1 MGFSRQEYWSRLH
14 ALLQEIF
21 SDQELN
27 LHLLWLLH
35 WKKIPYHWATSEVH
49 ANLKTP
55 SIPMLQHLQTL
66 YVEDEVNI
74 KWKKPGSLS
83 HSLEESHTWAPSD
96 LHQTGTQA
104 GNKHTCIKPL
114 RIEGY
119 LLQQPALPNLIP
131 NNMSFQR
138 WSRKK
143 IDYMYRASLVAYLV
157 EGLPAVRDPSS
168 IPGSGRSPGEGNGN
182 PLQYPC
188 LENPMDRGACWATAH
203 GVAKSWTRLS
213 DFTYTYRCFRSF

>member
-1 MGFSRQEYWSRLH
+1 MGFSRREYWSRLH

-21 SDQELN
+21 SDQGLN
-27 LHLLWLLH
+27 PHLLWLLH
-35 WKKIPYHWATSEVH
+35 WKKIPYHWATSEAH
-49 ANLKTP
+49 AKTSKLP
-55 SIPMLQHLQTL
+55 QFPCYSICRHYMLS
-66 YVEDEVNI
+66 EDEVNI

-83 HSLEESHTWAPSD
+83 LSLEESHTWAPSD
-96 LHQTGTQA
+96 LHQTGTQV

-131 NNMSFQR
+131 NNISFQR

-157 EGLPAVRDPSS
+157 KGLPAVRDPSS
-168 IPGSGRSPGEGNGN
+168 IPGSGKSPGEGNGN
-182 PLQYPC
+182 HSSTLAWKIPWTEEPAGLQ
-188 LENPMDRGACWATAH
+188 PMG
-203 GVAKSWTRLS
+203 
-213 DFTYTYRCFRSF
+213 